1 MSGHS
6 KWSTI
11 KHQKGAADAKRGKVF
26 SKLASDIALAAR
38 EGGGKPEFNNRLR
51 LAVASAKAAN
61 MPKDNIDR
69 AIKRGTGEGGGARI
83 EETLFEGYGPG
94 GIAIMA
100 GAVTDNRNRTN
111 SEVRTLFAKHGG
123 HLGGSGAVSYLFD
136 KKGLIHSANY
146 SDELELAA
154 IDAGAQDTEKTEHGF
169 EVTTAPT
176 ELMKITETLKQAGAA
191 VSSHTLTWIPKTTV
205 AFPTPEQE
213 KQALN
218 LLHAL
223 DDLDDIIE
231 VSSNAEFTA

>member
-1 MSGHS
+1 M
-6 KWSTI
+6 
-11 KHQKGAADAKRGKVF
+11 
-26 SKLASDIALAAR
+26 
-38 EGGGKPEFNNRLR
+38 
-51 LAVASAKAAN
+51 
-61 MPKDNIDR
+61 
-69 AIKRGTGEGGGARI
+69 
-83 EETLFEGYGPG
+83 
-94 GIAIMA
+94 
-100 GAVTDNRNRTN
+100 
-111 SEVRTLFAKHGG
+111 
-123 HLGGSGAVSYLFD
+123 SYLFD

-213 KQALN
+213 KQALS

-223 DDLDDIIE
+223 DDLDDVVE
-231 VSSNAEFTA
+231 VASNAEFTQ

>member
-69 AIKRGTGEGGGARI
+69 AIKRGTGEGGG
-83 EETLFEGYGPG
+83 
-94 GIAIMA
+94 
-100 GAVTDNRNRTN
+100 
-111 SEVRTLFAKHGG
+111 
-123 HLGGSGAVSYLFD
+123 GAVSYLFD

-154 IDAGAQDTEKTEHGF
+154 IDAGALDTEKTDNGF

-176 ELMKITETLKQAGAA
+176 ELMKITETLKQAGAE
-191 VSSHTLTWIPKTTV
+191 VTSHALTWIPKTTV
-205 AFPTPEQE
+205 AFQNPDQQ
-213 KQALN
+213 KQALS

-231 VSSNAEFTA
+231 VSSNAEFTQ

>member
-11 KHQKGAADAKRGKVF
+11 KHQKGAADAKRGKIF
-26 SKLASDIALAAR
+26 SKLANDIAIAAR
-38 EGGGKPEFNNRLR
+38 EGGGNSEFNNRLR
-51 LAVASAKAAN
+51 LAIASAKAAN

-83 EETLFEGYGPG
+83 EEVLFEGYGPG
-94 GIAIMA
+94 GVAIMVA
-100 GAVTDNRNRTN
+100 AVTDNRNRT
-111 SEVRTLFAKHGG
+111 SSDVRAHFTKHGG

-154 IDAGAQDTEKTEHGF
+154 IDALALDTQKIGDGF
-169 EVTTAPT
+169 EVTTNPT
-176 ELMKITETLKQAGAA
+176 DLYKVKDALAQAGASVESA
-191 VSSHTLTWIPKTTV
+191 ALIWIPKTTV
-205 AFPTPEQE
+205 AFQTAEQE

-223 DDLDDIIE
+223 DDLDDVTE
-231 VSSNAEFTA
+231 VASNAEFTQ